1 MKNVRHVPKT
11 VVMNIWFV
19 FELVQLE
26 LIAARKVD
34 AAACLVQRD
43 LSMLQLERVHV
54 FQLML
59 VHNNMNV
66 AQMKVG
72 LNVVIIAW
80 KKHVVMPPTEL
91 LLVAVK
97 TIVPDLNVI
106 QHVLACLASSEMSS
120 INALPSKIALVG
132 FNV

>member
-11 VVMNIWFV
+11 VAMNIWFV
-19 FELVQLE
+19 FELVQLG

-59 VHNNMNV
+59 VHSNTNV

-80 KKHVVMPPTEL
+80 KKYVVMPPTEL
-91 LLVAVK
+91 PLVAVK
-97 TIVPDLNVI
+97 TCVLDLNVI

-120 INALPSKIALVG
+120 INASPLKIALVG